1 MKNPIPHT
9 GWFITPKSQEHLIE
23 LCQSMSN
30 ASEAQRM
37 MVFTFNYCHKLVNEM
52 LNPDVAESDIERLI
66 REIYIETDV
75 KEMRKKFIRLE
86 QLMRL

>member
-23 LCQSMSN
+23 LCKSMSN

-37 MVFTFNYCHKLVNEM
+37 MIFTMNYCHYLIQEVIEANEAK
-52 LNPDVAESDIERLI
+52 NI
-66 REIYIETDV
+66 
-75 KEMRKKFIRLE
+75 
-86 QLMRL
+86 